1 MKKIIFLLLLALPF
15 SVMAQKNNDLSKY
28 LKGAVTLT
36 NGKVS
41 FEKTYKV
48 PGKDK
53 IEIFNLLKAYTQ
65 KEIIEGENHLV
76 QCGITD
82 SDSLN
87 GILAADV
94 EEYLYFK
101 RSALSTHRV
110 RFYYQLIYRID
121 NEQFNVE
128 MRRLQYLYDDI
139 PTDEIYYAEDWIT
152 DFNALKKNGTQLT
165 RKGGKFRR
173 FTIDRKDEIF
183 RGAAKTTGAKI
194 KTKTIQVE
202 VEE

>member
-1 MKKIIFLLLLALPF
+1 MKKILILLFLALPF
-15 SVMAQKNNDLSKY
+15 VAIAQKDSDQSKY
-28 LKGAVTLT
+28 LKGAVPIT
-36 NGKVS
+36 NGKVTFS
-41 FEKTYKV
+41 KTYEV

-65 KEIIEGENHLV
+65 EEVLKGENHLE

-82 SDSLN
+82 SDSLR
-87 GILAADV
+87 GVLAASV

-101 RSALSTHRV
+101 RTALVNHRV
-110 RFYYQLIYRID
+110 RFYYQLVYHIEDGKFTI
-121 NEQFNVE
+121 E

-139 PTDEIYYAEDWIT
+139 NTDEIYYAEEWIT
-152 DFNALKKNGTQLT
+152 DFNALKNNGKKLT
-165 RKGGKFRR
+165 RIGGKFRK

-183 RGAAKTTGAKI
+183 VNAAKAAGAKFKKKI
-194 KTKTIQVE
+194 IV

>member
-1 MKKIIFLLLLALPF
+1 MKKIIFLLLFTLPLAL
-15 SVMAQKNNDLSKY
+15 MAQSGDLSKY

-36 NGKVS
+36 HGKVE
-41 FEKTYKV
+41 FEKTYEV

-53 IEIFNLLKAYTQ
+53 YQIFELLKDYTR
-65 KEIIEGENHLV
+65 KEVLEGENHLI
-76 QCGITD
+76 QCGITE
-82 SDSLN
+82 SDSTK

-101 RSALSTHRV
+101 RTALVNHRV
-110 RFYYQLIYRID
+110 RFYYQLIYKID
-121 NEQFNVE
+121 DGKFNVK

-139 PTDEIYYAEDWIT
+139 NTDEILYAEDWIT
-152 DFNALKKNGTQLT
+152 DYNALKKNNTQLT

-173 FTIDRKDEIF
+173 FTIDRKDDIF
-183 RGAAKTTGAKI
+183 RGAAKAAGAKI

-202 VEE
+202 E